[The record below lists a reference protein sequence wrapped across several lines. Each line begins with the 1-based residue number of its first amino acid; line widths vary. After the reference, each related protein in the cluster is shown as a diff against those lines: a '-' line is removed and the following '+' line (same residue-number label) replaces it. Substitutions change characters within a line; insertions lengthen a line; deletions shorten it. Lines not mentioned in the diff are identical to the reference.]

1 MRTYYLFF
9 SAYEVVGWAGKS
21 TERPVQYAGTAR
33 LDEAFD
39 GPCGE
44 DDASVLTRNSCA
56 TLIDLNGI
64 PAASMS
70 AASATPPETIVL
82 VSSWLGTG

>member
-1 MRTYYLFF
+1 M
-9 SAYEVVGWAGKS
+9 VVGWAGKS
-21 TERPVQYAGTAR
+21 TERPVQYAETAR

-39 GPCGE
+39 GPYGE

-56 TLIDLNGI
+56 TLIDFNGI

-70 AASATPPETIVL
+70 VASATPPETIVL
-82 VSSWLGTG
+82 VSSWLGTR